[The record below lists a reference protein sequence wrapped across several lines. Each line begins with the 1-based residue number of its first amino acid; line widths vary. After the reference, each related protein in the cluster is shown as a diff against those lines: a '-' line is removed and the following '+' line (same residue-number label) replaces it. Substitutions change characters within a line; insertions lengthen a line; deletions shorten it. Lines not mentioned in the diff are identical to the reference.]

1 MKLFSWY
8 INLRIN
14 GKYFVNFE
22 TTFYLKVW
30 NDRFENSLFGIV
42 SLPNFSQWATIF
54 YCRIVNIFRSVELF
68 MSWFSRHS
76 LPPDLLFNNLGQPH
90 IFSWVDTTMTYR
102 ACRSFFSNG
111 GFSNFEFSVIMK
123 NFCSFVWSRLSH
135 KLLI

>member
-30 NDRFENSLFGIV
+30 NDRFENSLFEIV
-42 SLPNFSQWATIF
+42 RLPNFSQWATIF

-102 ACRSFFSNG
+102 ACRSFF
-111 GFSNFEFSVIMK
+111 FEWRLFQFRI
-123 NFCSFVWSRLSH
+123 FCYYEKFLFVC
-135 KLLI
+135 LIALIS